1 MTNTL
6 SNNNSSKWKTAF
18 SQLLHEQ
25 IKSFFANTIKLN
37 DSRRESLICGSKQR
51 GLRASSHTEWEA
63 SKVLRTEEN
72 SEILN
77 RPPPPI
83 VFISSPTTAAAS
95 LLPHTGD
102 TQSRGVDDL
111 FLSHTQVERASFELS
126 TVWWALSPLYSVR
139 IGVICYVLSLW
150 WAWRICLWAYCLGRG
165 VCEHVCWLGLCASGP
180 RWETD
185 DLMFVGACQW
195 YRMSSHQ
202 GHICVKTTAVLK
214 QTNNNNK
221 TNQYITD
228 RHRNNINC
236 AGLSVPYSLKFKT
249 QHSIVWVTDEG

>member
-1 MTNTL
+1 MTDTL

-83 VFISSPTTAAAS
+83 VFISSPATAAAS

-111 FLSHTQVERASFELS
+111 FLSHRHRWRGQALNSVLYDELS
-126 TVWWALSPLYSVR
+126 RHFIV
-139 IGVICYVLSLW
+139 YV
-150 WAWRICLWAYCLGRG
+150 
-165 VCEHVCWLGLCASGP
+165 
-180 RWETD
+180 
-185 DLMFVGACQW
+185 
-195 YRMSSHQ
+195 
-202 GHICVKTTAVLK
+202 
-214 QTNNNNK
+214 
-221 TNQYITD
+221 
-228 RHRNNINC
+228 
-236 AGLSVPYSLKFKT
+236 
-249 QHSIVWVTDEG
+249 